1 MNGLALYCAKLEVP
15 KHKLQNKK
23 IQMENIELQ
32 YKNDGFIPDLET
44 VNTSFE
50 IIDIGLELLKVGMG
64 IGMNLN
70 LISNQ
75 IFQFQMQLQN
85 IILKMQNLIQNQ
97 NMGMNPIMNNNAFFN
112 NGLGNVMNSDNKIKI
127 NVRFK
132 TILGHSTIIVS
143 NYETPINEVIENY
156 LNKFNIPN
164 EKRKSIRFLLNGC
177 VVRENDRTSIGD
189 FCDKGLN
196 SLLIIVHEANN
207 IIG

>member
-1 MNGLALYCAKLEVP
+1 MGNMMNIQLQ
-15 KHKLQNKK
+15 LQNKK

-32 YKNDGFIPDLET
+32 YKNGGFIPDLET

-85 IILKMQNLIQNQ
+85 IILKMQNLGIQNQ

>member
-1 MNGLALYCAKLEVP
+1 MMGNIKNIQLQLQNT
-15 KHKLQNKK
+15 KLQL
-23 IQMENIELQ
+23 ENIELQ
-32 YKNDGFIPDLET
+32 YKNNRLMSDFET
-44 VNTSFE
+44 VNISFE
-50 IIDIGLELLKVGMG
+50 IIDIGLELLRVGLG
-64 IGMNLN
+64 INF
-70 LISNQ
+70 NQ

-127 NVRFK
+127 NVYFK
-132 TILGHSTIIVS
+132 TNSGIVTTIVS

-164 EKRKSIRFLLNGC
+164 EKRKSLRFLLSGC
-177 VVRENDRTSIGD
+177 IVRENDQTSIGD
-189 FCDKGLN
+189 FCDRGLN
-196 SLLIIVHEANN
+196 NLLIIVHETKN

>member
-1 MNGLALYCAKLEVP
+1 MMGNMMNIQLQ
-15 KHKLQNKK
+15 LQNKK

-32 YKNDGFIPDLET
+32 YKNGGFIPDLET

-85 IILKMQNLIQNQ
+85 IILKMQNLGIQNQ

-127 NVRFK
+127 NICFK
-132 TILGHSTIIVS
+132 TNSGIASNIVS

-156 LNKFNIPN
+156 LNRFNIPN

-189 FCDKGLN
+189 FCTKGLN
-196 SLLIIVHEANN
+196 SLLIIVHEADD
-207 IIG
+207 IIGGKE

>member
-1 MNGLALYCAKLEVP
+1 MMGNIKNIQLQLQNT
-15 KHKLQNKK
+15 KLQL
-23 IQMENIELQ
+23 ENIELQ
-32 YKNDGFIPDLET
+32 YKNNGLISDLET

-132 TILGHSTIIVS
+132 TSSGIVTGIVS

-177 VVRENDRTSIGD
+177 IVRENDQTSIGD

>member
-1 MNGLALYCAKLEVP
+1 MGNMMNIQLQ
-15 KHKLQNKK
+15 LQNKK

>member
-1 MNGLALYCAKLEVP
+1 MGNMMNIQLQ
-15 KHKLQNKK
+15 LQNKK

-32 YKNDGFIPDLET
+32 YKNGGFIPDLET

-156 LNKFNIPN
+156 LNKFKIPN
-164 EKRKSIRFLLNGC
+164 EKRKRILFLLNGC
-177 VVRENDRTSIGD
+177 IVRENDRTSIGD
-189 FCDKGLN
+189 FCTKGLN
-196 SLLIIVHEANN
+196 SLLIIVHEADD
-207 IIG
+207 IIGGKE

>member
-1 MNGLALYCAKLEVP
+1 MGNMMNIQLQ
-15 KHKLQNKK
+15 LQNKK

-32 YKNDGFIPDLET
+32 YKNGGFIPDLET

>member
-1 MNGLALYCAKLEVP
+1 MMGNIKNIQLQLQNT
-15 KHKLQNKK
+15 KLQL
-23 IQMENIELQ
+23 ENIELQ
-32 YKNDGFIPDLET
+32 YKNTGFISDLET

-50 IIDIGLELLKVGMG
+50 IIDIGLELLKVGTG

-70 LISNQ
+70 LITNQ

-132 TILGHSTIIVS
+132 TSSGIVTGIVS

-177 VVRENDRTSIGD
+177 IVRENDQTSIGD

-196 SLLIIVHEANN
+196 NLLIIVHEANN

>member
-1 MNGLALYCAKLEVP
+1 MMGNMMNIQLQ
-15 KHKLQNKK
+15 LQNKK

-32 YKNDGFIPDLET
+32 YKNGGFIPDLET

>member
-1 MNGLALYCAKLEVP
+1 MGNMMNIQLQ
-15 KHKLQNKK
+15 LQNKK

-32 YKNDGFIPDLET
+32 YKNGGFIPDLET
-44 VNTSFE
+44 VNTAFE

-85 IILKMQNLIQNQ
+85 IILKIQNLIQNQ

-127 NVRFK
+127 NICFK
-132 TILGHSTIIVS
+132 TSSGIVTGIVS

>member
-1 MNGLALYCAKLEVP
+1 MGNMMNIQLQ
-15 KHKLQNKK
+15 LQNKK

-32 YKNDGFIPDLET
+32 YKNGGFIPDLET

-50 IIDIGLELLKVGMG
+50 IIDIGLELLKVG

-85 IILKMQNLIQNQ
+85 IILKMQNLGNQNQ

-127 NVRFK
+127 NICFK
-132 TILGHSTIIVS
+132 TSSGIVTGIVS

-177 VVRENDRTSIGD
+177 IVRENDQTSIGD

-196 SLLIIVHEANN
+196 NLLIIVHETNN
-207 IIG
+207 IIGGKE

>member
-1 MNGLALYCAKLEVP
+1 MGNMMNIQLQ
-15 KHKLQNKK
+15 LQNKK

-32 YKNDGFIPDLET
+32 YKNGGFIPDLET

-127 NVRFK
+127 NVYFK
-132 TILGHSTIIVS
+132 TNSGIVTTIVS

>member
-1 MNGLALYCAKLEVP
+1 MGNMMNIQLQ
-15 KHKLQNKK
+15 LQNKK

-32 YKNDGFIPDLET
+32 YKNGGFIPDLET

-85 IILKMQNLIQNQ
+85 IILKIQNLIQNQ

-143 NYETPINEVIENY
+143 NYETPKNEVIENY

>member
-1 MNGLALYCAKLEVP
+1 MMNIQLQ
-15 KHKLQNKK
+15 LQNKK

-32 YKNDGFIPDLET
+32 YKNGGFIPDLET

-85 IILKMQNLIQNQ
+85 IILKMQNLGIQNQ
-97 NMGMNPIMNNNAFFN
+97 NMGMGMGMNPIINNNAFFN
-112 NGLGNVMNSDNKIKI
+112 NGLGNVIKSNNKKII
-127 NVRFK
+127 NVYFK
-132 TILGHSTIIVS
+132 TSSGITTIIVS

-189 FCDKGLN
+189 FCVGGVT
-196 SLLIIVHEANN
+196 SLSINVHEKNN
-207 IIG
+207 LIGGKE

>member
-1 MNGLALYCAKLEVP
+1 MGNMMNIQLQ
-15 KHKLQNKK
+15 LQNKK

-32 YKNDGFIPDLET
+32 YKNGGFIPDLET

-132 TILGHSTIIVS
+132 TSSGIVTGIVS

-156 LNKFNIPN
+156 LNRFNIPN

-189 FCDKGLN
+189 FCDKGRN

>member
-1 MNGLALYCAKLEVP
+1 MGNMMNIQLQ
-15 KHKLQNKK
+15 LQNKK

-32 YKNDGFIPDLET
+32 YKNGGFIPDLET

-132 TILGHSTIIVS
+132 TNLGHSTIIVS